1 MKYPSKDNLEHIGRQ
16 DQHDN
21 KDECNHE
28 NTKDRK

>member
-1 MKYPSKDNLEHIGRQ
+1 MGRQ